1 MTSTRASRIQGG
13 AGQLL
18 QLRIPSPTKLDRR
31 QTPASAR
38 RCPGTTYTAAA
49 LLTQPHPHISC
60 RVPDTVKSSQVMHI
74 LGSTATPAIDGAG
87 GCVGRKRVV
96 LTNWFLGGL
105 VGRAWRPLYSS
116 GWFLARR
123 GGNPRYPQGIRWWA
137 LSMVERHATRPEA
150 LLSSE
155 GCGKRGRV
163 YISASSPGG
172 YCFAI
177 YISFPAASVVLTLD
191 LEPPSNQPR
200 NSVLRDQTRHPV
212 AYRAAHP
219 SIPLVRPVCHPP
231 EFPGPEFRIGVRLAR
246 GVTRRDN

>member
-1 MTSTRASRIQGG
+1 MGRADASDVKGWCLPTG
-13 AGQLL
+13 SWGVLL
-18 QLRIPSPTKLDRR
+18 
-31 QTPASAR
+31 
-38 RCPGTTYTAAA
+38 
-49 LLTQPHPHISC
+49 
-60 RVPDTVKSSQVMHI
+60 
-74 LGSTATPAIDGAG
+74 DG
-87 GCVGRKRVV
+87 
-96 LTNWFLGGL
+96 LGGHCIPR
-105 VGRAWRPLYSS
+105 VGFWH
-116 GWFLARR
+116 
-123 GGNPRYPQGIRWWA
+123 GGGGDPRYPQGIRWWA

-191 LEPPSNQPR
+191 VEPPSNQPR
-200 NSVLRDQTRHPV
+200 NFVLRDQTRHPV

>member
-60 RVPDTVKSSQVMHI
+60 RVPTRSSQVRSCTFWDRQRRRPSMGRADASDVKGWC
-74 LGSTATPAIDGAG
+74 LPTGSWGVLLDG
-87 GCVGRKRVV
+87 
-96 LTNWFLGGL
+96 LGGHCIPR
-105 VGRAWRPLYSS
+105 VGFWH
-116 GWFLARR
+116 
-123 GGNPRYPQGIRWWA
+123 GGGGDPRYPRGIRWWA
-137 LSMVERHATRPEA
+137 SSMVERHATRPEA

-177 YISFPAASVVLTLD
+177 
-191 LEPPSNQPR
+191 
-200 NSVLRDQTRHPV
+200 
-212 AYRAAHP
+212 
-219 SIPLVRPVCHPP
+219 
-231 EFPGPEFRIGVRLAR
+231 
-246 GVTRRDN
+246 